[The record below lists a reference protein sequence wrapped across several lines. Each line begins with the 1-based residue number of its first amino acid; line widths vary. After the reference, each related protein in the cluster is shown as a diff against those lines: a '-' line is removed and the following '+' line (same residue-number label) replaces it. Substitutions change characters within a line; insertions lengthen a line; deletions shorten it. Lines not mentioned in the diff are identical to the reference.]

1 MINNLKKIKESF
13 NFYLDKCENTTIL
26 ELKRI
31 KQFKDSQKKFLDIKK
46 SIKEQFKYKD
56 EDEEEIVNKI

>member
-1 MINNLKKIKESF
+1 MLIVKNN
-13 NFYLDKCENTTIL
+13 
-26 ELKRI
+26 
-31 KQFKDSQKKFLDIKK
+31 FLDIKK

>member
-31 KQFKDSQKKFLDIKK
+31 KHCFR
-46 SIKEQFKYKD
+46 KENIRFENWSMYW
-56 EDEEEIVNKI
+56 